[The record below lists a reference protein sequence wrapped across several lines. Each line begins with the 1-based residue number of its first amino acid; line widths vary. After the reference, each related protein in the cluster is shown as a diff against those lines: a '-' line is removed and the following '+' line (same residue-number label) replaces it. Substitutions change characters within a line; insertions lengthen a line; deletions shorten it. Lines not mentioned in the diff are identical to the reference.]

1 VNEQIERQLEAELH
15 SDSRGYI
22 VDRPMR
28 QLVTA
33 TVLDGGS
40 GSGMDPARWSTP
52 EAVAVGPRAGV
63 TELLKLARSRER

>member
-33 TVLDGGS
+33 S
-40 GSGMDPARWSTP
+40 GSGMDPAGWSTP

-63 TELLKLARSRER
+63 TELLQLARSRER